1 MACLGPLGV
10 EVIMQDCHSCDP
22 GSIPGVGAYKLN
34 SMYFERALVISDN
47 IFSIIGIIAVFYA
60 YFHSI
65 ISFFITG

>member
-1 MACLGPLGV
+1 
-10 EVIMQDCHSCDP
+10 
-22 GSIPGVGAYKLN
+22 VGAYKLN